1 MTDEEASYQRAAAL
15 VLEHQKAS
23 TSWLQRQL
31 RIGYNS
37 AARMIERMEV
47 DGYVSRPDHIGRR
60 EVLRPPSAAMPG
72 SSVVLQPDVPAWERN
87 AGRYDR
93 PSSAVPTAD
102 DRPAPETL
110 THDASPSSVV
120 APVTTVA
127 AEHTALAAQLVDAL
141 GLEGARRTVRAAA
154 EEQGVIKPS
163 RSADGKASHLEQIVE
178 RVEDLMGQ
186 RDEISQDIRDV
197 LKFAK
202 DIGLMPSEIRG
213 CIADR
218 AADRDK
224 RFEREAARAVYRHA
238 LSIEDPDFAID
249 LPALAALSPPK
260 GRKLTAK
267 EKAYQETL
275 ASVAASRATS
285 IQ

>member
-1 MTDEEASYQRAAAL
+1 MTDDEALYQSAAAL

-93 PSSAVPTAD
+93 PSSTVPTAD
-102 DRPAPETL
+102 DRPAPEMIAR
-110 THDASPSSVV
+110 DASPPPVAAPTLTV
-120 APVTTVA
+120 AP
-127 AEHTALAAQLVDAL
+127 EHTALAAQLVDAL

-154 EEQGVIKPS
+154 EKQGVIKPS

-178 RVEDLMGQ
+178 RVEDLMGR

-224 RFEREAARAVYRHA
+224 RFEREATRAVYRHA
-238 LSIEDPDFAID
+238 LSIEDPDFAVD
-249 LPALAALSPPK
+249 LPAPAALPPPK

>member
-1 MTDEEASYQRAAAL
+1 MTDDEALYQRAAAL

-37 AARMIERMEV
+37 AARMIERMEGE
-47 DGYVSRPDHIGRR
+47 GYVSRPDHVGRR
-60 EVLRPPSAAMPG
+60 EVLRPPSATMPG
-72 SSVVLQPDVPAWERN
+72 SSVVLTPDVPAWERN
-87 AGRYDR
+87 AGKYDR
-93 PSSAVPTAD
+93 PSSAVPSAD
-102 DRPAPETL
+102 DAP
-110 THDASPSSVV
+110 
-120 APVTTVA
+120 TVA
-127 AEHTALAAQLVDAL
+127 SLPSDAPRETVTVPPPTIELEQAALAAQLVAAL
-141 GLEGARRTVRAAA
+141 GLDGARRTVRAAA
-154 EEQGVIKPS
+154 EAQGVIKPT

-178 RVEDLMGQ
+178 RLESLFAD
-186 RDEISQDIRDV
+186 RDDINQTVRDV
-197 LKFAK
+197 MKFAK

-224 RFEREAARAVYRHA
+224 RFEREATRTVYRHA
-238 LSIEDPDFAID
+238 LSIEDPDFAIE
-249 LPALAALSPPK
+249 LPAPVALPPPK